1 MKQSDGTSWT
11 SFLLS
16 PHYRIYRHLL
26 LQLFV
31 LLVSINIFWDTPDE
45 FLATP
50 DRFYAWLV
58 YFLIIDMTIY
68 VSAYVF
74 VPYFLLKSRYLLFIV
89 LSVSIILFSVFLIVF
104 LQGIVFEPTIT
115 GRPEPDGD
123 VTASTFTIVMQFIGG
138 ISSVMGIGLM
148 IAGVSALLLFRHW
161 MQQEQRIN
169 ELESAT
175 LQSELN
181 FLKSQINPHFLFNML
196 NNANIMVDED
206 PEVASHILIKLDDL
220 LRYQFNDSTQDSVLL
235 SADIDFLRDY
245 LGLEK
250 TRRDHF
256 RYNVTVEGDIA
267 GVDVPPLLFIPFV
280 ENAVKHNLDSA
291 NESYV
296 DIHFAFADN
305 TLEFTCE
312 NSKPLHAVKKDAGGL
327 GLANIRRRL
336 DLLFGSDYRLDTEDT
351 ETRYRVVLRVNLQH
365 GKITINK

>member
-1 MKQSDGTSWT
+1 MKQAVNNTWT

-16 PHYRIYRHLL
+16 PHYRVYRHLL

-31 LLVSINIFWDTPDE
+31 LLVSVNIFWDTPDE

-50 DRFYAWLV
+50 SRFYAWLV
-58 YFLIIDMTIY
+58 YFLIIDLTIY

-74 VPYFLLKSRYLLFIV
+74 VPYFLLKSRYLLFII
-89 LSVSIILFSVFLIVF
+89 LSVGLILFSVLLIVF
-104 LQGIVFEPTIT
+104 LQGIIFDTTIT
-115 GRPEPDGD
+115 GRPETEADLTGN
-123 VTASTFTIVMQFIGG
+123 TFTMVMQLIGAL
-138 ISSVMGIGLM
+138 SSVMGIGLM

-161 MQQEQRIN
+161 IQQEQRIN

-206 PEVASHILIKLDDL
+206 PKVASHILIKLDDL
-220 LRYQFNDSTQDSVLL
+220 LRYQFNDSTQDSVSL
-235 SADIDFLRDY
+235 SADIDFLKDY
-245 LGLEK
+245 LELEK

-256 RYNVTVEGDIA
+256 RYTVSVQGDIT
-267 GVDVPPLLFIPFV
+267 GVQIPPLLFIPFV

-296 DIHFAFADN
+296 DIHFVYADN
-305 TLEFTCE
+305 VLKFACK
-312 NSKPLHAVKKDAGGL
+312 NSKPLHAVKKDTGGL

-336 DLLFGSDYRLDTEDT
+336 DLLFGSDYRLETEDT
-351 ETRYRVVLRVNLQH
+351 ETQYSVVLELDLRH
-365 GKITINK
+365 TYSK